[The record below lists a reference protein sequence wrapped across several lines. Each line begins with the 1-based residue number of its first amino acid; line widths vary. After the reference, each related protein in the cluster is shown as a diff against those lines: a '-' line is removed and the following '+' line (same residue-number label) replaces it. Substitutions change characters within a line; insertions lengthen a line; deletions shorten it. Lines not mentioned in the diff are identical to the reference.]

1 VIVLIVERFFR
12 INASCVLSKSVT
24 PPWASFVVPWGLC
37 SDWWDIPV
45 INLSDRG
52 WRCVTFDRRGHGRS
66 DDPSRGYD
74 FDTLADDI
82 ASVID
87 GLDLENVVLVGHSL
101 GGAEVVRYL
110 TRHRSRH
117 VGHAILIAPTTPGS
131 MKTDENP
138 GGTPREPE
146 KNRESLKHD
155 LPRLAALAAPD
166 FFGLPT
172 NFVSNETMEWWCRM
186 FLDRCSIKVLSEL
199 FKAMNETDFRAELRT
214 IQTPTLILQGD
225 IDKSVPLEKSGR
237 PTHELMPAA
246 ACWCVRMPHTVCRTR
261 TPIAC
266 SPRSSRLRKPSRL
279 LKDQISR
286 YLSVFCSRSVLFQL
300 PWRSLSQPTAGSRT
314 CKSLFI
320 PLYPACGSSLRRFR
334 MRTRLAA
341 RLIRASLVMVARN
354 ASSKASAQFGP
365 ISFFGVIDER
375 RPTFGRTPATSRL

>member
-1 VIVLIVERFFR
+1 MERRFALKSMMAAFTSACVRGSLTVE
-12 INASCVLSKSVT
+12 AEHPSSVT
-24 PPWASFVVPWGLC
+24 TLRSTTMIETRDGTGIHFRDWGAGRPIVFVAPWGLC

-45 INLSDRG
+45 INLSERG

-66 DDPSRGYD
+66 EDPSRGYD

-82 ASVID
+82 AAVID
-87 GLDLENVVLVGHSL
+87 GRELENVVLVGHSL

-117 VGHAILIAPTTPGS
+117 VERAVLIAPTTPGS
-131 MKTDENP
+131 MKIDDNP
-138 GGTPREPE
+138 GGTPRETD

-172 NFVSNETMEWWCRM
+172 NSVSNETMEWWGRM

-237 PTHELMPAA
+237 PTHELMPG
-246 ACWCVRMPHTVCRTR
+246 
-261 TPIAC
+261 
-266 SPRSSRLRKPSRL
+266 SRL
-279 LKDQISR
+279 LVYENAAHGLTYTHTDRMLADI
-286 YLSVFCSRSVLFQL
+286 LAF
-300 PWRSLSQPTAGSRT
+300 AG
-314 CKSLFI
+314 
-320 PLYPACGSSLRRFR
+320 A
-334 MRTRLAA
+334 
-341 RLIRASLVMVARN
+341 
-354 ASSKASAQFGP
+354 
-365 ISFFGVIDER
+365 
-375 RPTFGRTPATSRL
+375 